1 MENNFFEVAQEKIK
15 RVIYTPSPF
24 AKNNLMYLQEIGELS
39 ASEVHTSKRD
49 SLDSFLFFI
58 VEKGSGTV
66 IYDSD
71 EYHISAG
78 DCIFIDCKK
87 PYSHESSK
95 DLWRLKWIHFN
106 GKMLQ
111 GIYDKY
117 IERGGRVTFSLYDI
131 DNEYSN
137 GLYDRYSGI
146 WQDVFA
152 IAQSSDHIRDMK
164 INEKLSSL
172 MCYLMEESVY
182 PSDNKEIKK
191 SNLSDIRNY
200 LDANYRNK
208 ISLDELANIFFVNK
222 FYLTRIFK
230 EEYDTTINNYLL
242 GVRITKAKSM
252 LRFTDLSIEKI
263 GLDCGI
269 GEACYFSRKFK
280 EVEGM
285 SPKEYRY
292 KWR

>member
-1 MENNFFEVAQEKIK
+1 MESNYFEASKEKSNRI
-15 RVIYTPSPF
+15 IYTPSSF
-24 AKNNLMYLQEIGELS
+24 AKNNLMYLQEIGELT
-39 ASEVHTSKRD
+39 ATEVHTSKRD

-66 IYDSD
+66 VYESNI
-71 EYHISAG
+71 YHISSG
-78 DCIFIDCKK
+78 DCVFIDCKK
-87 PYSHESSK
+87 NYSHESSE
-95 DLWRLKWIHFN
+95 DLWSLKWIHFN
-106 GKMLQ
+106 GRMIQ

-117 IERGGRVTFSLYDI
+117 TERGGNVVFSTEDML
-131 DNEYSN
+131 NEYSV
-137 GLYDRYSGI
+137 GIHGRYNGI
-146 WQDVFA
+146 WQDVYSVA
-152 IAQSSDHIRDMK
+152 ASSDHIRDMK

-172 MCYLMEESVY
+172 MCCLMEESVY
-182 PSDNKEIKK
+182 PSDNKEMKK
-191 SNLSDIRNY
+191 NNLSDIRNY
-200 LDANYRNK
+200 LDANYRSK
-208 ISLDELANIFFVNK
+208 ISLDELANKFFLNK

-242 GVRITKAKSM
+242 GIRITKAKSM
-252 LRFTDLSIEKI
+252 LRFTDFSIEKI